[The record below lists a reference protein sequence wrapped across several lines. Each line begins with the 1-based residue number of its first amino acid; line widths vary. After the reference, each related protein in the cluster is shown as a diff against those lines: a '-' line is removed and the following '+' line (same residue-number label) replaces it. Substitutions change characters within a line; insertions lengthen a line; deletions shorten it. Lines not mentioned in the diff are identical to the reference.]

1 VRVSVVQ
8 CRGAPYKI
16 GQHQGRVFATS
27 RRGLN
32 FRRSKVGLPSWFD
45 MHAEERFYTKFA
57 PAILEEI
64 AGIANALDTSLERA
78 CLFFG
83 NGGLRPRLGG
93 CSAVMS
99 ASAFARNY
107 DFQPQN
113 YGARL
118 ALVQPTGSYASI
130 GFSELLT
137 GRLDGMN
144 EHGLSVALHLVGRR
158 RLPGMSC
165 VLMIRIVL
173 DQCSTTDEA
182 VEMFRRLPHAVAYNY
197 SILDASGRAAVVE
210 AMPGAFYARRGS
222 ALACTNH
229 FQSPAMRPYN
239 RARSRTSWTRLPPL
253 EAWATEGLVVE
264 ALFEA
269 LNRSSSPAFFGRNGN
284 GRFGTLHTIATE
296 PSSKL
301 VQVGVGGDASV
312 VRGATLKVNF
322 KAWTEGEDLAIS
334 ELTGVLGGVEAP
346 SVRSK
351 AARNGFTNLEIRKEG
366 QLRPGLRKRRSGRK

>member
-1 VRVSVVQ
+1 MRVSVVQ
-8 CRGAPYKI
+8 CRGTPYEI
-16 GQHQGRVFATS
+16 GQQQGRIFAAS
-27 RRGLN
+27 KRGLS
-32 FRRSKVGLPSWFD
+32 FRRSKVRPPAWFD
-45 MHAEERFYTKFA
+45 MNVEERFYTKFA

-93 CSAVMS
+93 WSVVMS
-99 ASAFARNY
+99 PVAFGRNY
-107 DFQPQN
+107 DFRLNN

-118 ALVQPTGSYASI
+118 ALVQPKGSHASI

-144 EHGLSVALHLVGRR
+144 EHGLSVALHLVGHQ

-173 DQCSTTDEA
+173 DQCATTDEA
-182 VEMFRRLPHAVAYNY
+182 VEMFRSFPHAVAYNY
-197 SILDASGRAAVVE
+197 SLLDAAGQAAVVE
-210 AMPGAFYARRGS
+210 AMPGALHARRGA

-239 RARSRTSWTRLPPL
+239 RARSRKSWTRLPPL
-253 EAWATEGLVVE
+253 EAWAAQGLTVD

-269 LNRSSSPAFFGRNGN
+269 LNRSTSPAFFGSPG

-296 PSSKL
+296 LSSRRVL
-301 VQVGVGGDASV
+301 VGVGGDASI
-312 VRGATLKVNF
+312 VRGAAVEVDFN
-322 KAWTEGEDLAIS
+322 AWTTGRNLPVSA
-334 ELTGVLGGVEAP
+334 LTGVLGGVAAP
-346 SVRSK
+346 LVRAGVAKKTFPVS
-351 AARNGFTNLEIRKEG
+351 
-366 QLRPGLRKRRSGRK
+366 

>member
-1 VRVSVVQ
+1 MRVSVVQ
-8 CRGAPYKI
+8 CRGTPYEI
-16 GQHQGRVFATS
+16 GQLQGRVFAAS
-27 RRGLN
+27 RRGLS
-32 FRRSKVGLPSWFD
+32 FRRSKVGPPSWFD
-45 MHAEERFYTKFA
+45 MQAEERFYSKFA

-99 ASAFARNY
+99 PSAFGRNY
-107 DFQPQN
+107 DFRPQN

-118 ALVQPTGSYASI
+118 ALIQPKGSYASI

-144 EHGLSVALHLVGRR
+144 EHGLSVALHLVGHK

-165 VLMIRIVL
+165 LLMIRIVL
-173 DQCSTTDEA
+173 DQCATTDEA
-182 VEMFRRLPHAVAYNY
+182 VEMFRSFPHAVAYNY
-197 SILDASGRAAVVE
+197 SLLDAGGQAAVVE
-210 AMPGAFYARRGS
+210 AMPGAFHARRGS

-229 FQSPAMRPYN
+229 FQSPPMRPYN

-253 EAWATEGLVVE
+253 EAWAMQDLAVD

-269 LNRSSSPAFFGRNGN
+269 LNRSSSPAFFGRNRR

-296 PSSKL
+296 PSSKVVL
-301 VQVGVGGDASV
+301 IGVGGDASV
-312 VRGATLKVNF
+312 VRGAALKVDF
-322 KAWTEGEDLAIS
+322 KSWMEGEDLAIS
-334 ELTGVLGGVEAP
+334 ELTGVLGGVAVP
-346 SVRSK
+346 LIRSK
-351 AARNGFTNLEIRKEG
+351 AAKQVFQN
-366 QLRPGLRKRRSGRK
+366 S

>member
-1 VRVSVVQ
+1 MRVSIVQ
-8 CRGAPYKI
+8 CRGTPYEI
-16 GQHQGRVFATS
+16 GRQQGLIFAAS

-32 FRRSKVGLPSWFD
+32 FQRSKVALPSWFD
-45 MHAEERFYTKFA
+45 MRAEERFYEKFA
-57 PAILEEI
+57 PAIFEEI
-64 AGIANALDTSLERA
+64 SGIANALDTSLARA

-99 ASAFARNY
+99 PAAFGRNY

-118 ALVQPTGSYASI
+118 ALVQPEGSYASI

-144 EHGLSVALHLVGRR
+144 EHGLTVSLHLVGRR

-165 VLMIRIVL
+165 LLMIRIVL
-173 DQCSTTDEA
+173 DQCATTDEA
-182 VEMFRRLPHAVAYNY
+182 VEMFGRFPHAVAYNY
-197 SILDASGRAAVVE
+197 SLLDAGGRAAVVE
-210 AMPGAFYARRGS
+210 AMPGGFHARRGP

-229 FQSPAMRPYN
+229 FQSQAMRPYN

-253 EAWATEGLVVE
+253 EAWASQGLAVD

-269 LNRSSSPAFFGRNGN
+269 LNRSTSPAFFGSPG

-296 PSSKL
+296 PSSKVVL
-301 VQVGVGGDASV
+301 VGVGGDASV
-312 VRGATLKVNF
+312 VQGAALKVNF
-322 KAWTEGEDLAIS
+322 KTWTAGESLAIS
-334 ELTGVLGGVEAP
+334 ELTGLLGGVAVP
-346 SVRSK
+346 AVGSK
-351 AARNGFTNLEIRKEG
+351 TAKKSFA
-366 QLRPGLRKRRSGRK
+366 